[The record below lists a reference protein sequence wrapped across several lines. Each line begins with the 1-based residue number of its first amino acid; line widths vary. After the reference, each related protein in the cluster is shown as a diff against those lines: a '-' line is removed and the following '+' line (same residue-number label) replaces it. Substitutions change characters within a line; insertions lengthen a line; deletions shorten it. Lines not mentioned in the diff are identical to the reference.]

1 MYRIHL
7 LFPDFKEVK
16 MATTSFDKNF
26 VVTDMESI
34 KQLRAD
40 MKNPRKVA
48 IKKYDREAENKK
60 GIQLLKQRLP
70 NLVNC

>member
-1 MYRIHL
+1 
-7 LFPDFKEVK
+7 
-16 MATTSFDKNF
+16 MATASFDKNF
-26 VVTDMESI
+26 VVTDQESI
-34 KQLRAD
+34 TQFRAD

-48 IKKYDREAENKK
+48 FKKYNREAENKK